1 MQNNE
6 IFTDLE
12 DVHKILP
19 DLVPLDLEIVA
30 MSDRGAADTT
40 TNEDGFRRNQ
50 RNSTADT
57 SVPRTCIDRVTAED
71 HGIII

>member
-6 IFTDLE
+6 IFTALE

-19 DLVPLDLEIVA
+19 DLVPLDLENVA

-40 TNEDGFRRNQ
+40 TNEDGVRRN
-50 RNSTADT
+50 
-57 SVPRTCIDRVTAED
+57 PKYFMYPLL
-71 HGIII
+71 

>member
-1 MQNNE
+1 M
-6 IFTDLE
+6 E

-19 DLVPLDLEIVA
+19 DLVPLDLENVA

-40 TNEDGFRRNQ
+40 TNEDGVRRRVRRNQ

-57 SVPRTCIDRVTAED
+57 AVPRTCIDRVTAED
-71 HGIII
+71 YGII